1 MKRTTVVYLVALIA
15 LSMSFAACAKKEQPA
30 ASADPSMT
38 RPTIPPM
45 NAQGGARVERV
56 TTAKSVNPD
65 DSPGEAAAAFAK
77 GDTVYVS
84 LWTANAP
91 VGTEL
96 RARWIGTDGKQ
107 FNEDRIVTDTAGDGY
122 TSFYA
127 RNRNG
132 WAVGNYRVEILLN
145 GQPAAS
151 VAFVVS

>member
-1 MKRTTVVYLVALIA
+1 MKRTTIVCLAALIG
-15 LSMSFAACAKKEQPA
+15 LTLTFSACTKKEQTAPSPPPA
-30 ASADPSMT
+30 ASA
-38 RPTIPPM
+38 PTSPPM
-45 NAQGGARVERV
+45 DQGGARVERV

-65 DSPGEAAAAFAK
+65 DSPGEASAAFAK

-96 RARWIGTDGKQ
+96 RARWVGPDGKQ
-107 FNEDRIVTDTAGDGY
+107 FNEDRIVTDKMGDGY
-122 TSFYA
+122 TSFFA

-145 GQPAAS
+145 GQPAGS